1 MITRFAPTPSG
12 YLHLGNAVN
21 AQLVAWL
28 ARAHSGHV
36 ALRIDDM
43 DAPRYRPEY
52 VRDIFQTL
60 EWLGI
65 DWQSGPAD
73 DADFEA
79 HHSLR
84 RRTSYYRAEL
94 SAAGDRGLR
103 LYACRCSRRQL
114 TGPPVGG
121 CPGGCREAGHEYV
134 PGVTS
139 IRARVPDDVC
149 PEIGDVIL
157 WRRDDLPA
165 YHLVSV
171 IEDRDL
177 GATHVVRGADLR
189 ASTQVQLFLAPYLG
203 ATALASAIFVHHGLV
218 TGADGLKLSKST
230 LTASSTDPGPLSRT
244 PAMREEVVV
253 AAQRLGARVGITPSG

>member
-28 ARAHSGHV
+28 AAAHGGTV

-52 VRDIFQTL
+52 VRDIFRTL

-65 DWQSGPAD
+65 DWQLGPVD
-73 DADFEA
+73 ESDFEA

-84 RRTSYYRAEL
+84 HRTAYYRAEL
-94 SAAGDRGLR
+94 SAAADRGLR
-103 LYACRCSRRQL
+103 LYACRCTRSQL
-114 TGPPVGG
+114 TGPPSGG
-121 CPGGCREAGHEYV
+121 CPGGCRDAGHAHAAGETSVRACV
-134 PGVTS
+134 P
-139 IRARVPDDVC
+139 ADLC
-149 PEIGDVIL
+149 PEIGDVVL

-165 YHLVSV
+165 YHLASV

-177 GATHVVRGADLR
+177 AVTHVVRGEDLR
-189 ASTQVQLFLAPYLG
+189 ASTQVQLFLAPYLD
-203 ATALASAIFVHHGLV
+203 AVSFTAACIVHHGLV
-218 TGADGLKLSKST
+218 TDADGSKLSKST
-230 LTASSTDPGPLSRT
+230 LRGEPLPRT
-244 PAMREEVVV
+244 PALRESILR
-253 AAQRLGARVGITPSG
+253 AASDIGATVGITPPG